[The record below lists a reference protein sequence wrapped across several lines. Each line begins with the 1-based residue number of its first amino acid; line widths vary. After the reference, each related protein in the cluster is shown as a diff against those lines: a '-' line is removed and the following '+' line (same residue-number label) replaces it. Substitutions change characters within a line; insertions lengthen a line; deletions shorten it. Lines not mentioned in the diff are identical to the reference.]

1 MATDVTKQNLA
12 ALASRYQK
20 PAPAADAAS
29 PTTNNGEQ
37 GGIRNWRQRV
47 VATRYT
53 PGQYSK
59 GAQTPADDK
68 KNNNENKNKKNKV
81 EELGYDDF
89 SLDDDENTNSNS
101 SSSSEEEEEEVEED
115 DVVVK
120 DVPQPPIVI
129 TKPAKPEETNGKE
142 TPAPTT
148 NKPERVPSLHMGF
161 TAAKEVKKEIVTSPA
176 TDDRD
181 KLVQQLRDEI
191 NKLKHENEEYKKM
204 MTKFS
209 GELQGAVSKLNDAIK
224 ELDHKE
230 NQEQTHDLMMK
241 KMEQK
246 LDEQLTR
253 MEVKSMRMFQQ
264 YYETDLLRR
273 AESGNNSKGVNTFL
287 YVQFGLWVLII
298 VSLILWLSARRADY
312 D

>member
-1 MATDVTKQNLA
+1 MATDTAKQNLA
-12 ALASRYQK
+12 AFASRYQK
-20 PAPAADAAS
+20 PAAGDAAS
-29 PTTNNGEQ
+29 PTENNGEQ

-47 VATRYT
+47 VATRYI

-68 KNNNENKNKKNKV
+68 KNNNDNKNKKNKV

-101 SSSSEEEEEEVEED
+101 SSSEEEEEED

-120 DVPQPPIVI
+120 DVAQPPITI
-129 TKPAKPEETNGKE
+129 TKPAAKPEETNGKE
-142 TPAPTT
+142 TPAPAA
-148 NKPERVPSLHMGF
+148 NKHERVPSLHMGF
-161 TAAKEVKKEIVTSPA
+161 IAPKEVKKDIVTSPA
-176 TDDRD
+176 TEDRD

-191 NKLKHENEEYKKM
+191 NKLKQENEEYKKM

-209 GELQGAVSKLNDAIK
+209 GELQGAVSKLGDAIK

-230 NQEQTHDLMMK
+230 NQEQSHELMMK

-273 AESGNNSKGVNTFL
+273 AESGNSNKGVNTFL
-287 YVQFGLWVLII
+287 YVQFGLWLLII
-298 VSLILWLSARRADY
+298 VSLILWLSARRVDY

>member
-1 MATDVTKQNLA
+1 M
-12 ALASRYQK
+12 
-20 PAPAADAAS
+20 
-29 PTTNNGEQ
+29 
-37 GGIRNWRQRV
+37 
-47 VATRYT
+47 
-53 PGQYSK
+53 
-59 GAQTPADDK
+59 
-68 KNNNENKNKKNKV
+68 
-81 EELGYDDF
+81 GYDAF
-89 SLDDDENTNSNS
+89 ALDDDDNTNSNS
-101 SSSSEEEEEEVEED
+101 SSSEEEAEEFD

-120 DVPQPPIVI
+120 DVPQPPITI
-129 TKPAKPEETNGKE
+129 SKPAKPEETNGKE
-142 TPAPTT
+142 TSAPAST
-148 NKPERVPSLHMGF
+148 KHERVPSLHMGF
-161 TAAKEVKKEIVTSPA
+161 AAAKEVKKEVVTSPA
-176 TDDRD
+176 SDDRD

-191 NKLKHENEEYKKM
+191 NKLRQENEEYKKM
-204 MTKFS
+204 MTKFG

-230 NQEQTHDLMMK
+230 HQEQSHDLMMK

-273 AESGNNSKGVNTFL
+273 AESGNSSKGVNTFL

-312 D
+312 LD

>member
-1 MATDVTKQNLA
+1 MATDVAKRNLD
-12 ALASRYQK
+12 ALAQRYQK
-20 PAPAADAAS
+20 PATGDEAS
-29 PTTNNGEQ
+29 TNTGEQ
-37 GGIRNWRQRV
+37 GGLRNWRQKV
-47 VATRYT
+47 VANRYV
-53 PGQYSK
+53 PK
-59 GAQTPADDK
+59 FNKAAAADADK
-68 KNNNENKNKKNKV
+68 KINNESKNKKNKV
-81 EELGYDDF
+81 EKLGYDDF
-89 SLDDDENTNSNS
+89 SLDDDENANSSS
-101 SSSSEEEEEEVEED
+101 SSSSEEEEYEED

-120 DVPQPPIVI
+120 DVPQPAIMI
-129 TKPAKPEETNGKE
+129 TKPTAKPEETNGTE
-142 TPAPTT
+142 TPNHTP
-148 NKPERVPSLHMGF
+148 KHERVPSLHMGF
-161 TAAKEVKKEIVTSPA
+161 AAAKEVKKETVTSTA

-191 NKLKHENEEYKKM
+191 NKLKQENEEYKKM
-204 MTKFS
+204 MSKFS
-209 GELQGAVSKLNDAIK
+209 GELQGAVGKLSDAIK

-230 NQEQTHDLMMK
+230 NQEQTHELMMK

-273 AESGNNSKGVNTFL
+273 AESGNNGKGVNTFL